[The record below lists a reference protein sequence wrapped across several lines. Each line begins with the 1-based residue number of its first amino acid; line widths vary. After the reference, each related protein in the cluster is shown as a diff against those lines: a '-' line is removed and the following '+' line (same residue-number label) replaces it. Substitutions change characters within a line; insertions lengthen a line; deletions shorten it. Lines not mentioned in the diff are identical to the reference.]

1 MNKEDWFVVKGI
13 TKYRGETCHLVT
25 AELLVKALTME
36 DACAKARKFL
46 EPVADFEPMS
56 CKYNGE

>member
-1 MNKEDWFVVKGI
+1 MNKESWFVVKGV
-13 TKYRGETCHLVT
+13 TKYRGETCHLIK
-25 AELLVKALTME
+25 AELLIKALTLE

-56 CKYNGE
+56 CKWNGE

>member
-13 TKYRGETCHLVT
+13 TKYRGETCHLVK

-36 DACAKARKFL
+36 EACAK
-46 EPVADFEPMS
+46 EPVADFEPMN
-56 CKYNGE
+56 CKWNGE

>member
-1 MNKEDWFVVKGI
+1 MNENWYTVKGFTI
-13 TKYRGETCHLVT
+13 YRGESCQLVK
-25 AELLVKALTME
+25 AEILVKALTME

-56 CKYNGE
+56 CKWNGE

>member
-13 TKYRGETCHLVT
+13 TTYRGETCHLVE
-25 AELLVKALTME
+25 AELFIKALTME

-46 EPVADFEPMS
+46 KPVADFEPMS
-56 CKYNGE
+56 CKWKGE